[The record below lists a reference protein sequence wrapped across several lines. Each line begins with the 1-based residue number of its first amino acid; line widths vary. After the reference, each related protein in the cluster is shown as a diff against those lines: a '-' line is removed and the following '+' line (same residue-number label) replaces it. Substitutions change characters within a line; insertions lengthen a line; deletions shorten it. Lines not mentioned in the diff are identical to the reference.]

1 MNTNKSLAKYF
12 EPSSRI
18 SALEQGRKSAG
29 ASCNVFV
36 MEDSI
41 DSIAEG
47 IAWSVQ
53 VLAYQGAPTVYLG
66 KLRPPGAPI
75 SSGGTSSGPVSFAE
89 ILDAVF
95 ASMRRT
101 EKKNGAGQLIM
112 PWNYPDRQELVKF
125 LTHPFKAA
133 YRAVYVPRPNTEEA
147 DKLLRDKELVQLLSQ
162 AYDNFQC
169 FLVKEPAG
177 AGLFTNLC
185 TEVEIPHR
193 GTCVLGAINLSQF
206 SLSSLVEKFSC
217 VMKEAAK
224 CMYKHMRQ
232 SNELIKSTPLFCNDP
247 RNRQFG
253 LGLFGMAS
261 FLGANGVSYRELADA
276 LLHIIYACGGRFATI
291 EEIYQLAEDLQE
303 QSLANQIVAALARGY
318 LAAAQEVEGLVERA
332 FCFQPTVSTAHR
344 STDRFGFVS
353 SPELQPV
360 IGLKTEESVRTII
373 KSAVKGDKLIDY
385 HPRTWTVY
393 EVPYEDY
400 RDLSAAM
407 QLLIQSTGLAHRHS
421 HCFYGEKFTEEDFV
435 SWFTKEPF
443 LHIQSLYYRLK
454 PANDA
459 SLRKDQLWQST
470 EGIVDFD
477 FDVDQ
482 ALAEW
487 AQQPGQISCAC
498 EG

>member
-1 MNTNKSLAKYF
+1 MDLTSYF
-12 EPSSRI
+12 VESSRI
-18 SALEQGRKSAG
+18 TALEQKRKSAG
-29 ASCNVFV
+29 ASCNVF
-36 MEDSI
+36 ELQDSI

-47 IAWSVQ
+47 VEWSIQ
-53 VLAYQGAPTVYLG
+53 VLAYQGAPTIYLG
-66 KLRPPGAPI
+66 NLRPSGAKI
-75 SSGGTSSGPVSFAE
+75 SSGGTSSGPVSFGE
-89 ILDAVF
+89 IFDAVF

-101 EKKNGAGQLIM
+101 EKKNGAGQLIL

-125 LTHPFKAA
+125 LSFPFKAA
-133 YRAVYVPRPNTEEA
+133 YRAIYVPRPNTEEA
-147 DKLLRDKELVQLLSQ
+147 AQLLRDKELIRLLTK

-169 FLVKEPAG
+169 FLVKEPSG

-206 SLSSLVEKFSC
+206 SLNGLVDLFPC

-224 CMYKHMRQ
+224 AMYKHMRQ
-232 SNELIKSTPLFCNDP
+232 SNELIKSTPLYCDDP
-247 RNRQFG
+247 KNRQFG

-261 FLGANGVSYRELADA
+261 FLGANRITYRELADA
-276 LLHIIYACGGRFATI
+276 LLHTIYACGGHLSTI
-291 EEIYQLAEDLQE
+291 DEISQLASDVQE
-303 QSLANQIVAALARGY
+303 QSKAHQIVAALAKGY
-318 LAAAQEVEGLVERA
+318 LEATKEIEGLVERA

-360 IGLKTEESVRTII
+360 IGLKTEDSVRTIL
-373 KSAVKGDKLIDY
+373 KSAIKGDQLIEY
-385 HPRTWTVY
+385 HPLTWTVY
-393 EVPYEDY
+393 EVPYADY

-407 QLLIQSTGLAHRHS
+407 QLLINSTGLAHRHS
-421 HCFYGEKFTEEDFV
+421 HCFYGDKFTEQDFV
-435 SWFTKEPF
+435 SWYKEEPF
-443 LHIQSLYYRLK
+443 LHIRSLYYRLK
-454 PANDA
+454 PANEA

-477 FDVDQ
+477 VEK
-482 ALAEW
+482 ALSDW

>member
-1 MNTNKSLAKYF
+1 MDIAKYF
-12 EPSSRI
+12 VESSRI

-29 ASCNVFV
+29 ASCNVFI

-47 IAWSVQ
+47 IEWAVQ
-53 VLAYQGAPTVYLG
+53 VLAYQGAPTIYLG
-66 KLRPPGAPI
+66 KLRPSGAPI

-125 LTHPFKAA
+125 LSYPFKAA
-133 YRAVYVPRPNTEEA
+133 YRAIYVPRPDTEEA

-169 FLVKEPAG
+169 FLVKEPAEV
-177 AGLFTNLC
+177 GLFTNLC

-193 GTCVLGAINLSQF
+193 GTCVLGAVNLSQF
-206 SLSSLVEKFSC
+206 SLSSLLEKFP
-217 VMKEAAK
+217 VVFKEAAK
-224 CMYKHMRQ
+224 RMYKHMRQ
-232 SNELIKSTPLFCNDP
+232 SNELIKQTPLFCNDP
-247 RNRQFG
+247 KNRQFG
-253 LGLFGMAS
+253 LGLFGLAS
-261 FLGANGVSYRELADA
+261 FLGANQITYRELADA
-276 LLHIIYACGGRFATI
+276 LLHTIYACGGHLATI
-291 EEIYQLAEDLQE
+291 EEIANLAEDLQE
-303 QSLANQIVAALARGY
+303 QSKANQVVAALSKGY
-318 LAAAQEVEGLVERA
+318 LEATQEVEGLVERA

-344 STDRFGFVS
+344 STDRFGYVS

-360 IGLKTEESVRTII
+360 IGLKTDESVRTIL
-373 KSAVKGDKLIDY
+373 KSAVKGDQQIDY
-385 HPRTWTVY
+385 YRKTWTVS
-393 EVPYEDY
+393 EVPYCDY

-407 QLLIQSTGLAHRHS
+407 QLLINSTGLAHRHS
-421 HCFYGEKFTEEDFV
+421 HCYYANHFTENDFV
-435 SWFTKEPF
+435 AWYKEEPF
-443 LHIQSLYYRLK
+443 KHIKSLYYRLK
-454 PANDA
+454 LPNDA
-459 SLRKDQLWQST
+459 SLRKDELWQST

-477 FDVDQ
+477 VDKVI
-482 ALAEW
+482 ADW